1 MPISSTTWAPRH
13 SPRGVRALARAG
25 VPAVLLPGSAFFVGY
40 PPPDARRFIAAR
52 VPVALASDHNPGT
65 SPLEGMPTAIALG
78 VTLCG
83 MTPHEAIVAA
93 TINAAHALG
102 RGDRTGALVAG
113 RRADIVV
120 LDTDDE
126 RELAYRMG
134 APLVAEVYAS
144 GKQVA

>member
-1 MPISSTTWAPRH
+1 
-13 SPRGVRALARAG
+13 
-25 VPAVLLPGSAFFVGY
+25 
-40 PPPDARRFIAAR
+40 
-52 VPVALASDHNPGT
+52 
-65 SPLEGMPTAIALG
+65 MPTAIALG

-83 MTPHEAIVAA
+83 LTPHEAIVAA

-102 RGDRTGALVAG
+102 RGGRVGALVAG

-134 APLVAEVYAS
+134 APLIAEVYAA
-144 GKQVA
+144 GRRIA

>member
-1 MPISSTTWAPRH
+1 
-13 SPRGVRALARAG
+13 
-25 VPAVLLPGSAFFVGY
+25 
-40 PPPDARRFIAAR
+40 

-83 MTPHEAIVAA
+83 LTPHEAIVAA

-102 RGDRTGALVAG
+102 RGGRVGALMPG

-134 APLVAEVYAS
+134 APLIAEVYAS
-144 GKQVA
+144 GRRVA